1 MPIDVE
7 CGCGKT
13 FRVKDEHAGKRGKCP
28 ACGEMLTI
36 PAPAAKPPTAEDE
49 AFRLLSEGPDPPA
62 APPPPRREWTADPVP
77 PPRPAPPP
85 VPAAPS
91 GRRAIPGFNKAM
103 DDDRAERRR
112 SRRSGIS
119 ISPGVLGGLG
129 LMAGAAIWFFVGLAG
144 GVIFFY
150 PPVLF
155 IIGLV
160 TLVRALFG
168 HED

>member
-1 MPIDVE
+1 
-7 CGCGKT
+7 
-13 FRVKDEHAGKRGKCP
+13 
-28 ACGEMLTI
+28 
-36 PAPAAKPPTAEDE
+36 
-49 AFRLLSEGPDPPA
+49 
-62 APPPPRREWTADPVP
+62 
-77 PPRPAPPP
+77 
-85 VPAAPS
+85 
-91 GRRAIPGFNKAM
+91 
-103 DDDRAERRR
+103 
-112 SRRSGIS
+112 
-119 ISPGVLGGLG
+119 VLGGLG